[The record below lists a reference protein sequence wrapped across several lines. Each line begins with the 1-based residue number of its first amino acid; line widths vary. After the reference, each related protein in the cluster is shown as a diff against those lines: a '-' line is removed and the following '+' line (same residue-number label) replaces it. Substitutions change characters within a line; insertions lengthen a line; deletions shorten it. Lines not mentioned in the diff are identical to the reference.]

1 MATNTLKKKK
11 KKKKKPVDKAQQ
23 TKTSLPTARN
33 NKKNRCK
40 SEPREEELQED
51 TGIKLAA

>member
-1 MATNTLKKKK
+1 MATNTLKKK